1 VPADGKYVTQA
12 TFDKP
17 GVYLL
22 KAVADDG
29 ALLGMDDITVT
40 VTGSTAP

>member
-1 VPADGKYVTQA
+1 VPADGKYVTQM
-12 TFDKP
+12 TFDRP
-17 GVYLL
+17 GTYLL

-29 ALLGMDDITVT
+29 ALFGEDDVTIT